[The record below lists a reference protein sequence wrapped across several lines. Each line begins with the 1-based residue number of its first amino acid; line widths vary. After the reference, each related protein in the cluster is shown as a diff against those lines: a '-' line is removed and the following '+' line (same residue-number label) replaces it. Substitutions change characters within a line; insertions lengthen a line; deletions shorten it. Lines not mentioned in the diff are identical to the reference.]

1 VSLNENLATKETYM
15 RMTYAAVLACALSVN
30 CGGGG
35 GGGGGPSDPLPNP
48 PSPPGQQTVFDY
60 TSPLGDYTIYLP
72 PGTSTYRGVLL
83 LAPGFGGDSRQVA
96 DRRFDAGATFFFFD
110 GPEIQ
115 GYRAL
120 AQDHGMAVMGAR
132 LPPGTALNVLENLLA
147 ALAELAVE
155 SQHPELATA
164 PLLLDGLSAGGCFAW
179 AFTRTFPE
187 RVIGFRTQKG
197 GCHDT
202 RDGGAAKQVPGF
214 LNIGG
219 ADTQSRCLNI
229 TALFDGNRPASA
241 LWALAVEPGKG
252 HVPIQNLDVMLGWL
266 EAVLALRLPAAAGG
280 GLRPIAEDSGWL
292 GDRETAAVAQF
303 SAYDKDKSLAS
314 WLPSAQAAA
323 DWSAFVSPGRPLT
336 CPEDPEDPTT

>member
-1 VSLNENLATKETYM
+1 M
-15 RMTYAAVLACALSVN
+15 RMTYAAVLACAFIVY

-35 GGGGGPSDPLPNP
+35 GGGGGPMDPIPNLPNP
-48 PSPPGQQTVFDY
+48 PTPPGAQTVFDY
-60 TSPLGDYTIYLP
+60 SSPLGDYTIYLP

-83 LAPGFGGDSRQVA
+83 LAPGFGGDSRQIA
-96 DRRFDAGATFFFFD
+96 DRRFDAGATFFLFD
-110 GPEIQ
+110 SPEIK

-132 LPPGTALNVLENLLA
+132 LPPGATALNVLENLLA
-147 ALAELAVE
+147 ALEELAVE
-155 SQHPELATA
+155 SRHAELATA
-164 PLLLDGLSAGGCFAW
+164 PLLLDGLSAGGCFVY

-214 LNIGG
+214 LDIGG
-219 ADTQSRCLNI
+219 VDTQSRCLNL
-229 TALFDGNRPASA
+229 TALFDANRPAGA
-241 LWALAVEPGKG
+241 LWTLAVEPGKG

-266 EAVLALRLPAAAGG
+266 EAVLALRLPATAGG
-280 GLRPIAEDSGWL
+280 ALRPIAEDSGWL
-292 GDRETAAVAQF
+292 GDRETAAVASFDDYEKNRSQ
-303 SAYDKDKSLAS
+303 AS
-314 WLPSAQAAA
+314 WLPSAQVAA
-323 DWSAFVSPGRPLT
+323 DWSAFVSPGRPLS

>member
-1 VSLNENLATKETYM
+1 
-15 RMTYAAVLACALSVN
+15 
-30 CGGGG
+30 
-35 GGGGGPSDPLPNP
+35 
-48 PSPPGQQTVFDY
+48 VFDY
-60 TSPLGDYTIYLP
+60 TSPLGAYTIYLP

-96 DRRFDAGATFFFFD
+96 DRRFDTGATFFFFD

-120 AQDHGMAVMGAR
+120 ARDHGMAVMGAR
-132 LPPGTALNVLENLLA
+132 LPPGATALNVLENLLA
-147 ALAELAVE
+147 ALGELAEE
-155 SQHPELATA
+155 SQHAELATA
-164 PLLLDGLSAGGCFAW
+164 PLLLDGLSAGGCFVY

-214 LNIGG
+214 LDIGG

-229 TALFDGNRPASA
+229 TALFDANRPAGA
-241 LWALAVEPGKG
+241 LWTLAVEPGKG
-252 HVPIQNLDVMLGWL
+252 HVPIQDLDVMLGWL
-266 EAVLALRLPAAAGG
+266 EAVLALRLPATGGG

-292 GDRETAAVAQF
+292 GDRETAAVASF
-303 SAYDKDKSLAS
+303 DDYELDKSQAS
-314 WLPSAQAAA
+314 WLPSAETAG
-323 DWSAFVSPGRPLT
+323 DWSAFVSPGRQLD
-336 CPEDPEDPTT
+336 CPADTPPPAGE